1 MKSARLDLGASRT
14 GIRRT
19 PRTLSERLLGST
31 LLAWPLFV
39 AVAAFQLQLPA
50 PTGMVNDFA
59 GVIPAAN
66 ATHLERLLLE
76 VRQKSG
82 GDITVVTMRDLKG
95 RDVGDVAL
103 QIGREWKLGANA
115 AIGDARRNAGVVV
128 LIVPKE
134 TSTDGRGHISIQT
147 GQGAEGFITD
157 AMAGDMRREALPF
170 LQQRDYGSAAELI
183 GMRVAQRYAANFGF
197 ALDSAASPLAQPRAP
212 PRRSRGINPIVF
224 FIGFMVVMSLLS
236 AIGRRGRRG
245 GLPWFIPIGGGGSGW
260 SGGGFGSGGGQ
271 GGGGFGGFGGGGG
284 FSGGGSSGDW

>member
-1 MKSARLDLGASRT
+1 MFSW
-14 GIRRT
+14 
-19 PRTLSERLLGST
+19 PVW
-31 LLAWPLFV
+31 LALV
-39 AVAAFQLQLPA
+39 SMQLQIPA

-66 ATHLERLLLE
+66 AARLERLLLD

-82 GDITVVTMRDLKG
+82 GDITVVTMRDLQG
-95 RDVGDVAL
+95 REVGDVAL
-103 QIGREWKLGANA
+103 RIGREWKLGANA

-134 TSTDGRGHISIQT
+134 TSPDGRGHIGIQT

-157 AMAGDMRREALPF
+157 AMAGDMRREAVPM
-170 LQQRDYGSAAELI
+170 LQQRDYGAAAELI
-183 GMRVAQRYAANFGF
+183 GLRVAQRYAANFGF
-197 ALDSAASPLAQPRAP
+197 ALDSTAVPTARPRAP

-236 AIGRRGRRG
+236 AIGRRGRRR
-245 GLPWFIPIGGGGSGW
+245 GLPWFIPMGGGGGGGGW
-260 SGGGFGSGGGQ
+260 SSGGFGGG